1 MIFSLCF
8 QGGKEGGGGGAY
20 KWKISQKLVE
30 ILNNPDVIKKRLQV
44 VVVVGVFLLLS
55 YTVILG
61 ENRRNIQ

>member
-1 MIFSLCF
+1 MFS
-8 QGGKEGGGGGAY
+8 GGEGGGGAY
-20 KWKISQKLVE
+20 KWKICLKLVE

>member
-1 MIFSLCF
+1 MFS
-8 QGGKEGGGGGAY
+8 GGEGGGGGGAD
-20 KWKISQKLVE
+20 KCNISLKLVE

>member
-1 MIFSLCF
+1 MIDFLTMFS
-8 QGGKEGGGGGAY
+8 GGEGGGGAY
-20 KWKISQKLVE
+20 KWNISLKLVE